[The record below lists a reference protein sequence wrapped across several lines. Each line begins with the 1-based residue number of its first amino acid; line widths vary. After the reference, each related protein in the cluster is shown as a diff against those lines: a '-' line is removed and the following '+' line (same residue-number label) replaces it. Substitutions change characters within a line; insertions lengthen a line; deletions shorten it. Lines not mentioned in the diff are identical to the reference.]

1 MKKLIIVIA
10 AASFFISCGSGSKS
24 GTGLAEEVC
33 ECYKKANGLPA
44 SDPARATEQDKC
56 LKLQGTNWRKIQN
69 DKAKSDEFNKK
80 LGECTAELLKQSVG
94 Q

>member
-1 MKKLIIVIA
+1 MKKLMIIA
-10 AASFFISCGSGSKS
+10 AAAFFIACGGSSKS

-33 ECYKKANGLPA
+33 DCYKKANGLPA
-44 SDPARATEQDKC
+44 SDPDRAKEQDKC

-69 DKAKSDEFNKK
+69 DKAKADEFNKK
-80 LGECTAELLKQSVG
+80 LGECTGDLLKQSMG